1 MKGLVRL
8 TGVILQKKS
17 IMVMKKAKKIIKH
30 SSRQRF
36 RSKFERDIALSLRRE
51 GVDFEYETMKIKFKR
66 LCVYTPDFIFP
77 NGVIIEAK
85 GYFKPED
92 RTKHLLIKSQTEISI
107 RFLFQNAYNTL
118 SKNSKTTYADWCDRY
133 GFLWCH
139 RKIPTEWTQ
148 PL

>member
-1 MKGLVRL
+1 
-8 TGVILQKKS
+8 
-17 IMVMKKAKKIIKH
+17 MKKAKKIIKH

-36 RSKFERDIALSLRRE
+36 RSKFERDTALSLKRE

>member
-30 SSRQRF
+30 SRQRF
-36 RSKFERDIALSLRRE
+36 RSKFERDTALSLKRE

-139 RKIPTEWTQ
+139 KRIPTEWTQ

>member
-1 MKGLVRL
+1 
-8 TGVILQKKS
+8 
-17 IMVMKKAKKIIKH
+17 MKKAKKIIKH
-30 SSRQRF
+30 SRQRF
-36 RSKFERDIALSLRRE
+36 RSKFERDTALSLKRE

-139 RKIPTEWTQ
+139 KRIPTEWTQ

>member
-1 MKGLVRL
+1 
-8 TGVILQKKS
+8 
-17 IMVMKKAKKIIKH
+17 MKKAQKIIKH
-30 SSRQRF
+30 SRQRF
-36 RSKFERDIALSLRRE
+36 RSKFERDTALSLKRE

-92 RTKHLLIKSQTEISI
+92 RTKHLLIKSQTQYSI